1 MGIVDD
7 YYGGYDNLFL
17 HTNPDTG
24 DVDWEGAAGLH
35 DDMPIGVRRFM
46 GDDPYDWPY
55 SAELDEYGCESEDD
69 EHVDDGDDGEYRGRS
84 APASAAQKAADVLI
98 VKELSVV
105 YDGEQG
111 EEFYDMGLKSEMVKK
126 SLKVANVKL
135 SQIEEVFAM
144 ERCRALVIVNPY
156 ECSPRWKRC
165 IPHIQNFVAAGGVVA
180 ICGAEALAAL
190 PMIREAFQKDWGEW
204 GCYGRKTFTKSS
216 AAVNTVLAGGVDSF
230 SAKATCMKG
239 ESVPESE
246 RMYITDE
253 EAKVDV
259 AVALALRIGD
269 EVAIFGLQ
277 SVAGQA
283 LNGKTGKIVGLPS
296 GTGRA
301 AVEIFGVAAGKQIKF
316 ENLSKTKMSIL
327 KATVKTTPNAKGEFL
342 GMSSIQVD
350 GGFDIEDNDYQKL
363 IFGGGDGLMHSSHET
378 KLHLKDCEIRWAES
392 RGIFANSSFV
402 IEDTEISNCGSYG
415 IKCRGGCEVKG
426 GCDIQSG
433 PWDSLVTL
441 VE

>member
-1 MGIVDD
+1 
-7 YYGGYDNLFL
+7 
-17 HTNPDTG
+17 
-24 DVDWEGAAGLH
+24 
-35 DDMPIGVRRFM
+35 MPIGVRRFM

-144 ERCRALVIVNPY
+144 ERCRALRLRLRL
-156 ECSPRWKRC
+156 SGADRG
-165 IPHIQNFVAAGGVVA
+165 GGVVA

-259 AVALALRIGD
+259 AVALGKYG
-269 EVAIFGLQ
+269 EGQVAYFADVNCEKATAKL
-277 SVAGQA
+277 VAELCEAGQSS
-283 LNGKTGKIVGLPS
+283 GGLEES
-296 GTGRA
+296 
-301 AVEIFGVAAGKQIKF
+301 VEVIKVRSMAELQHAFESCVDGSTIELAAGKYECRNGVMTIPPKA
-316 ENLSKTKMSIL
+316 LILKGSGSKANTSDQTKMSIL

>member
-1 MGIVDD
+1 
-7 YYGGYDNLFL
+7 
-17 HTNPDTG
+17 
-24 DVDWEGAAGLH
+24 
-35 DDMPIGVRRFM
+35 M

-259 AVALALRIGD
+259 AVALGKYG
-269 EVAIFGLQ
+269 EGQVAYFADVNCEKATAKL
-277 SVAGQA
+277 VAELCEAGQSS
-283 LNGKTGKIVGLPS
+283 GGLEES
-296 GTGRA
+296 
-301 AVEIFGVAAGKQIKF
+301 VEVIKVRSMAELQHAFESCVDGSTIELAAGKYECRNGVMTIPPKA
-316 ENLSKTKMSIL
+316 LILKGSGSKANTSDQTKMSIL